1 MPAAPIIGF
10 IGGALTAVGTAVTL
24 GVATGG
30 IALAIG
36 AVTVVGGAVA
46 LRGLVPDLS
55 IPQADNDKTRQQTV
69 KGTIESQKMVYGEAL
84 VSGPIFF
91 VGLGGTENKDLY
103 HAIALTGH
111 EVEDITDVHFDLE
124 VITDAQITGTNVTA
138 GTYGPTSDDPL
149 VTITQINRRLGASD
163 QTYDTLL
170 QTFVGA
176 NWSTAHRTRGIATI
190 STKWTLT
197 DSSQQLW
204 DRKKPQNIKALVKGK
219 KDIYDPRLDTSA
231 GANPTN
237 ATYQQWSDNPA
248 LCVANYLTDT
258 KFGLSIPVSKIDWAA
273 VETAADAC
281 DVTVTVPNS
290 GTQKRFTANGV
301 LFATDTHRANI
312 NKLLSSMNGSLVY
325 SNGIYTIR
333 AGIYEAPTESLTE
346 DDLAGPIT
354 VNTSVERGA
363 RFNTVRP
370 IFIDPA
376 QHHKSVEA
384 PAVSITAAVSRDNDE
399 VLTKDIE
406 LPFTNSSFMAQRIAH
421 KQVQMTDQQKV
432 LTFPANLTGLRI
444 DVGDRVSVTVEE
456 LNYSNK
462 VFRCASWSFSD
473 TQDGV
478 VNLTLLE
485 DDAGSYA
492 DPTAGEYST
501 IEATGVITEAFRGV
515 PDPQNLS
522 ATAGLKNIELNWTN
536 PANSKLFETIAIYA
550 SADSSW
556 ANSQVIGE
564 TRGTQFIHDA
574 SNATDPINVG
584 DTRYYWVRALAYG
597 GGSDDPFVR
606 SDRNPDNDTSNIVAT
621 VGPNNPDYSDIVD
634 DTPAQGP
641 PTALTLTETTVLGND
656 GSVLPAVR
664 VSWTAPSVNTY
675 VSFYEVEFKQTSQ
688 GEIDYGQVADSY
700 NQTINYGS
708 VADATTLEL
717 NYGGVNEAISGA
729 GTDFSSI
736 NVYGTSTVIA
746 GMKELEEF
754 TFRVRAVTLTGK
766 TSGFVTEALT
776 LQGDQT
782 APAIPSSITATG
794 GIQQIKLNY
803 ELPSDSDLAY
813 VEIFENTVNNL
824 SAATL
829 IVKTK
834 SDQHTVTGLGNNV
847 TRYYWLRSA
856 DRSGNLSGYSSAFSA
871 TTQKIVLD
879 DLAQSVLDQFAEGDA
894 FGIEPVSTLSGVVGD
909 HVGQIKLL
917 TTTDTLYVWTGSA
930 WSADLFTASNVDP
943 GSITAAS
950 FASGVEPISAVNTLP
965 SPTGYTGPSLVFLT
979 TDSKVYRYDSSVPE
993 FTTLVNT
1000 TDLSGTLAEDL
1011 FSDTIRPIERVGTLP
1026 TTDLSTGRVVMLT
1039 TDNKLYRYSGTSW
1052 TSAISAADLDDQV
1065 NLQTQVFGQVQA
1077 SSLTTGQVRTAA
1089 LDANAVTAAKLN
1101 VSEVFADTAVIGAI
1115 QTSAITAAAIDA
1127 AVANFEFV
1135 EADNIAA
1142 DAVTAGKIN
1151 VSSLS
1156 AISANLGT
1164 VNAGNINA
1172 SQVSVYNLNGG
1183 NISSGTVPTARLDV
1197 AGIIT
1202 AGSIIV
1208 SNDDISNLNNNAGF
1222 VDSSGAASAAPVQS
1236 VAGSTGNVSAQ
1247 TIITAG
1253 GIAITS
1259 DIPTAVSELSNDSA
1273 YVNAAG
1279 AASAAPVQSV
1289 AGATGAVSASTIIT
1303 AGNIVVQGDNVS
1315 DLTNDSAFI
1324 NGGQVN
1330 TNVTFISG
1338 GAIRT
1343 GTIDAE
1349 RINIDNVT
1357 LDTDGSGQLII
1368 HASGVDSPQIK
1379 SNALGTIKGDYLAG
1393 VSATQFPV
1401 TYNNFLTST
1410 PYHKYSTYTL
1420 QELASITFTTPLTT
1434 SDTLEY
1440 VIELE
1445 AFASGTYANINAA
1458 SMITGHIQRTNSL
1471 GDSYDINGTRSGDDN
1486 NYPVI
1491 FGTQVNSLGL
1501 FRMPNVIN
1509 LRGGSTVYVKLYG
1522 YQYLMGGTP
1531 VWGNNFISAETLA
1544 R

>member
-1 MPAAPIIGF
+1 MPQAVAFITTVAKIVIGVVETVGVIATMGKFGYVGSII
-10 IGGALTAVGTAVTL
+10 AGTAVL
-24 GVATGG
+24 AAPA
-30 IALAIG
+30 ALK
-36 AVTVVGGAVA
+36 A
-46 LRGLVPDLS
+46 LMPDLS
-55 IPQADNDKTRQQTV
+55 IPQADNDKTRQQTAR
-69 KGTIESQKMVYGEAL
+69 GTIESQKMVYGEAL
-84 VSGPIFF
+84 ISGPIFF
-91 VGLGGTENKDLY
+91 VGLGGTDNKDLY
-103 HAIALTGH
+103 HAIALAGH
-111 EVEDITDVHFDLE
+111 ECQSIGDVFFDNKA
-124 VITDAQITGTNVTA
+124 ITDAQISGFNVTA
-138 GTYGPTSDDPL
+138 GPYGPTSDDPS

-170 QTFVGA
+170 QPFVGA

-197 DSSQQLW
+197 DSSQEVW
-204 DRKKPQNIKALVKGK
+204 DRLKPQNIKALVKGK

-281 DVTVTVPNS
+281 DVTVSVPNS

-333 AGIYEAPTESLTE
+333 AGVYEAPTESLTE

-376 QHHKSVEA
+376 QNHKSVEA
-384 PAVSITAAVSRDNDE
+384 PAVSITAAVSRDNNE

-406 LPFTNSSFMAQRIAH
+406 LPFTNSSYMAQRIAH
-421 KQVQMTDQQKV
+421 KQIQMSDQQKV

-492 DPTAGEYST
+492 DPLVGEYST
-501 IEATGVITEAFRGV
+501 LQPSGVITEAFRGV

-522 ATAGLKNIELNWTN
+522 ATAGLKSIELDWTN
-536 PANSKLFETIAIYA
+536 PVNTSLFKEIVVYA
-550 SADSSW
+550 SPDSSW
-556 ANSQVIGE
+556 ANKVEVGR
-564 TRGTQFIHDA
+564 TLGTQFVHDA
-574 SNATDPINVG
+574 STSADPIDVG
-584 DTRYYWVRALAYG
+584 DTRYYWVRAVAYG
-597 GGSDDPFVR
+597 TGSGSFVE
-606 SDRNPDNDTSNIVAT
+606 SDRNPDNDTSNILAT

-634 DTPAQGP
+634 DTPAQAA

-664 VSWTAPSVNTY
+664 VSWTAPSVATY

-729 GTDFSSI
+729 GAEFSSI

-766 TSGFVTEALT
+766 TSGFITETLT

-824 SAATL
+824 SSATL

-856 DRSGNLSGYSSAFSA
+856 DRSGNLSGYSAAFSA

-930 WSADLFTASNVDP
+930 WSTDLFTASNVDP

-950 FASGVEPISAVNTLP
+950 FASGFEPISAVSSLP
-965 SPTGYTGPSLVFLT
+965 SPTGYTGTSLVFLT

-1026 TTDLSTGRVVMLT
+1026 TTNLTTGRVVMLT

-1089 LDANAVTAAKLN
+1089 LDANAVTAAKIN

-1115 QTSAITAAAIDA
+1115 QASSITAAAIDA

-1135 EADNIAA
+1135 ESVNIAS

-1172 SQVSVYNLNGG
+1172 SQVSVYNLDGG

-1208 SNDDISNLNNNAGF
+1208 SNDDISNLNNNAGY

-1253 GIAITS
+1253 GIAVTS

-1279 AASAAPVQSV
+1279 ASAAAPVQSV

-1303 AGNIVVQGDNVS
+1303 AGNIVVQGDNIS
-1315 DLTNDSAFI
+1315 DLNNDSAFI

-1330 TNVTFISG
+1330 SNVTSISG
-1338 GAIRT
+1338 GVITT
-1343 GTIDAE
+1343 GTINAN

-1368 HASGVDSPQIK
+1368 HASGVDTPQIAA
-1379 SNALGTIKGDYLAG
+1379 NA
-1393 VSATQFPV
+1393 V
-1401 TYNNFLTST
+1401 TNTEA
-1410 PYHKYSTYTL
+1410 
-1420 QELASITFTTPLTT
+1420 QELASSVTWGNTNDKIIMTLTFTGSGQQAEIYCEYIIGGLGANNHSGILKHNGTVERSSIRNGGSNTITALVTT
-1434 SDTLEY
+1434 TVGSNTAQL
-1440 VIELE
+1440 VINTTGSTAVVPYAYIRELE
-1445 AFASGTYANINAA
+1445 
-1458 SMITGHIQRTNSL
+1458 
-1471 GDSYDINGTRSGDDN
+1471 
-1486 NYPVI
+1486 
-1491 FGTQVNSLGL
+1491 
-1501 FRMPNVIN
+1501 
-1509 LRGGSTVYVKLYG
+1509 VK
-1522 YQYLMGGTP
+1522 
-1531 VWGNNFISAETLA
+1531 

>member
-1 MPAAPIIGF
+1 
-10 IGGALTAVGTAVTL
+10 
-24 GVATGG
+24 
-30 IALAIG
+30 
-36 AVTVVGGAVA
+36 
-46 LRGLVPDLS
+46 
-55 IPQADNDKTRQQTV
+55 
-69 KGTIESQKMVYGEAL
+69 
-84 VSGPIFF
+84 
-91 VGLGGTENKDLY
+91 
-103 HAIALTGH
+103 
-111 EVEDITDVHFDLE
+111 
-124 VITDAQITGTNVTA
+124 
-138 GTYGPTSDDPL
+138 
-149 VTITQINRRLGASD
+149 
-163 QTYDTLL
+163 
-170 QTFVGA
+170 
-176 NWSTAHRTRGIATI
+176 
-190 STKWTLT
+190 
-197 DSSQQLW
+197 
-204 DRKKPQNIKALVKGK
+204 
-219 KDIYDPRLDTSA
+219 
-231 GANPTN
+231 
-237 ATYQQWSDNPA
+237 
-248 LCVANYLTDT
+248 VANYLTDT

-281 DVTVTVPNS
+281 DVTVTVPSS

-301 LFATDTHRANI
+301 LFATDTHRTNI

-346 DDLAGPIT
+346 DDLAGAIT

-376 QHHKSVEA
+376 QNHKSVEA

-485 DDAGSYA
+485 DDSGSYA

-574 SNATDPINVG
+574 SNATDPLAVG

-606 SDRNPDNDTSNIVAT
+606 SDRNPDNDTSNTVAT

-717 NYGGVNEAISGA
+717 NYGGVNEAITGA

-754 TFRVRAVTLTGK
+754 TFRVRAVTFTGRV
-766 TSGFVTEALT
+766 SGFVTEALT

-782 APAIPSSITATG
+782 APAIPSSIVATG
-794 GIQQIKLNY
+794 GIQQIKLDF

-813 VEIFENTVNNL
+813 VEIFESTVNNL
-824 SAATL
+824 SSASL
-829 IVKTK
+829 IVRTK
-834 SDQHTVTGLGNNV
+834 SDQHTVTGLGNDV

-879 DLAQSVLDQFAEGDA
+879 DFAQDVLDEFAAGDA
-894 FGIEPVSTLSGVVGD
+894 FGIEPVSTLSGVTGA

-930 WSADLFTASNVDP
+930 WSTDLFTASNVDP

-1000 TDLSGTLAEDL
+1000 TDLSGTLGDNL
-1011 FSDTIRPIERVGTLP
+1011 FSDTLRPVERVGTLP
-1026 TTDLSTGRVVMLT
+1026 TTDLTTGRVVMLT
-1039 TDNKLYRYSGTSW
+1039 TDGKLYRYNGTSW
-1052 TSAISAADLDDQV
+1052 TSAISAADLDDQL
-1065 NLQTQVFGQVQA
+1065 NLATQA
-1077 SSLTTGQVRTAA
+1077 SGLLPVAHAASGLVNGNITINADGSLSGAGSGQATLTGLGGGAVATLDTITETYIGSNSISTAKIQANAITANEILAGAVTAA
-1089 LDANAVTAAKLN
+1089 KVAALAISADKIAANAITTAKIAAGAITADQIAAGSVSADAIAANAVTAAKIAANSVSASEIVSNSITTAELN
-1101 VSEVFADTAVIGAI
+1101 VSQIFADSAVIGAI
-1115 QTSAITAAAIDA
+1115 QASSITAAAIDA

-1135 EADNIAA
+1135 ESVNIAS
-1142 DAVTAGKIN
+1142 DAITAGKIAASAVTAN
-1151 VSSLS
+1151 NISVVNLA
-1156 AISANLGT
+1156 AISADLGTITAGT
-1164 VNAGNINA
+1164 VNA
-1172 SQVSVYNLNGG
+1172 
-1183 NISSGTVPTARLDV
+1183 DV
-1197 AGIIT
+1197 IK
-1202 AGSIIV
+1202 
-1208 SNDDISNLNNNAGF
+1208 L
-1222 VDSSGAASAAPVQS
+1222 
-1236 VAGSTGNVSAQ
+1236 
-1247 TIITAG
+1247 
-1253 GIAITS
+1253 
-1259 DIPTAVSELSNDSA
+1259 
-1273 YVNAAG
+1273 
-1279 AASAAPVQSV
+1279 
-1289 AGATGAVSASTIIT
+1289 
-1303 AGNIVVQGDNVS
+1303 
-1315 DLTNDSAFI
+1315 
-1324 NGGQVN
+1324 
-1330 TNVTFISG
+1330 
-1338 GAIRT
+1338 
-1343 GTIDAE
+1343 
-1349 RINIDNVT
+1349 DNVT
-1357 LDTDGSGQLII
+1357 MDTDANNNLVIKN
-1368 HASGVDSPQIK
+1368 SGVDSVQIK
-1379 SNALGTIKGDYLAG
+1379 SNALGTVKSDYLAG

-1401 TYNNFLTST
+1401 TFNNFLTST
-1410 PYHKYSTYTL
+1410 PYHKYSSYTL

-1440 VIELE
+1440 VINLE
-1445 AFASGTYANINAA
+1445 AFASGTYSNFNAA

-1491 FGTQVNSLGL
+1491 YGTGANSLGL
-1501 FRMPNVIN
+1501 FRMPNSISI
-1509 LRGGSTVYVKLYG
+1509 RGGSTVYVKLYG

-1531 VWGNNFISAETLA
+1531 VWGNNFISAEALA

>member
-1 MPAAPIIGF
+1 MPQAAPFLIKIGSAVAGF
-10 IGGALTAVGTAVTL
+10 AASVGVPAGAVYAVAGTQT
-24 GVATGG
+24 
-30 IALAIG
+30 ALAVVG
-36 AVTVVGGAVA
+36 AVTIAAGVAVA
-46 LRGLVPDLS
+46 NAALKGLMPDLS

-69 KGTIESQKMVYGEAL
+69 RGTIESQKMVYGEAL

-91 VGLGGTENKDLY
+91 VGLGGTDNKDLY

-124 VITDAQITGTNVTA
+124 VITDAQISGTNVTA

-149 VTITQINRRLGASD
+149 VTITQINRRLGESD

-170 QTFVGA
+170 QPFVDV
-176 NWSTAHRTRGIATI
+176 NWSAAHRTRGIATI

-197 DSSQQLW
+197 DSSQQVW

-231 GANPTN
+231 GADPTN
-237 ATYQQWSDNPA
+237 ANYQQWSDNPA

-258 KFGLSIPVSKIDWAA
+258 KFGLSIPATKIDWAA

-281 DVTVTVPNS
+281 DVTVDVPDL

-312 NKLLSSMNGSLVY
+312 NKLLSAMNGSLVY
-325 SNGIYTIR
+325 SNGVYTIR
-333 AGIYEAPTESLTE
+333 AGIYEAPLESLTE

-354 VNTSVERGA
+354 VNTSVERGQ
-363 RFNTVRP
+363 RFNTIRP

-384 PAVSITAAVSRDNDE
+384 PGVSITAAVSRDNDE
-399 VLTKDIE
+399 ILTRDIQ

-421 KQVQMTDQQKV
+421 KQIQMSDQQKV

-485 DDAGSYA
+485 DDSGSYA
-492 DPTAGEYST
+492 DPTPNEYST
-501 IEATGVITEAFRGV
+501 LAPSGVITEAFRGV

-522 ATAGLKNIELNWTN
+522 ATSGLKNIELNWTN
-536 PANSKLFETIAIYA
+536 PANPKSFETIAIYA
-550 SADSSW
+550 SANSSW
-556 ANSQVIGE
+556 ANSQLIGE

-574 SNATDPINVG
+574 SNAIDSLAIG
-584 DTRYYWVRALAYG
+584 DTRYYWIRALAYG
-597 GGSDDPFVR
+597 GDSDATFVR
-606 SDRNPDNDTSNIVAT
+606 SDRNPDNDISNIVAT

-634 DTPAQGP
+634 DTAEQGS

-664 VSWTAPSVNTY
+664 VSWTAPSVSTY
-675 VSFYEVEFKQTSQ
+675 VSFYEVEFKQTSES
-688 GEIDYGQVADSY
+688 EIDYGQITDSY
-700 NQTINYGS
+700 NESLNYGS
-708 VADATTLEL
+708 VADATIIEL
-717 NYGGVNEAISGA
+717 NYGGVNEALGGGA
-729 GTDFSSI
+729 TPFSSI

-746 GMKELEEF
+746 GMKELESF

-766 TSGFVTEALT
+766 VSGFITEDLI

-782 APAIPSSITATG
+782 APAVPSSITATG
-794 GIQQIKLNY
+794 GIQQIKLNF

-824 SAATL
+824 SSASL
-829 IVKTK
+829 IVRTK
-834 SDQHTVTGLGNNV
+834 SDQHTVTGLGNDV

-856 DRSGNLSGYSSAFSA
+856 DRSGNLSGYSSSFSA

-879 DLAQSVLDQFAEGDA
+879 DFAQDVLDEFAAGDA
-894 FGIEPVSTLSGVVGD
+894 FGIEPVSTLSGVTGA

-930 WSADLFTASNVDP
+930 WSTDIFTASSVDP

-950 FASGVEPISAVNTLP
+950 FASGVEPISAVTSLP
-965 SPTGYTGPSLVFLT
+965 SPTGYTGPSILFNV

-1000 TDLSGTLAEDL
+1000 TDLSGTLAESL

-1026 TTDLSTGRVVMLT
+1026 TTSLSTGRVVMLT
-1039 TDNKLYRYSGTSW
+1039 TDGKLYRYNGTSW

-1089 LDANAVTAAKLN
+1089 LDANAVTAAKLD
-1101 VSEVFADTAVIGAI
+1101 VSEVFADSAVIGAI
-1115 QTSAITAAAIDA
+1115 QTSSITAAAIDA

-1135 EADNIAA
+1135 ESVNIAS
-1142 DAVTAGKIN
+1142 DAITAGKIAASAVTAN
-1151 VSSLS
+1151 KISVANLA
-1156 AISANLGT
+1156 AISADLGTITAGT
-1164 VNAGNINA
+1164 VNA
-1172 SQVSVYNLNGG
+1172 
-1183 NISSGTVPTARLDV
+1183 DV
-1197 AGIIT
+1197 IK
-1202 AGSIIV
+1202 
-1208 SNDDISNLNNNAGF
+1208 L
-1222 VDSSGAASAAPVQS
+1222 
-1236 VAGSTGNVSAQ
+1236 
-1247 TIITAG
+1247 
-1253 GIAITS
+1253 
-1259 DIPTAVSELSNDSA
+1259 
-1273 YVNAAG
+1273 
-1279 AASAAPVQSV
+1279 
-1289 AGATGAVSASTIIT
+1289 
-1303 AGNIVVQGDNVS
+1303 
-1315 DLTNDSAFI
+1315 
-1324 NGGQVN
+1324 
-1330 TNVTFISG
+1330 
-1338 GAIRT
+1338 
-1343 GTIDAE
+1343 
-1349 RINIDNVT
+1349 DNVT
-1357 LDTDGSGQLII
+1357 MDTDANNNLVIKN
-1368 HASGVDSPQIK
+1368 SGVDSVQIK
-1379 SNALGTIKGDYLAG
+1379 SNALGTIKSDYLAG

-1401 TYNNFLTST
+1401 TFNNFLTST
-1410 PYHKYSTYTL
+1410 PYHKYSSYTL

-1440 VIELE
+1440 VINLE
-1445 AFASGTYANINAA
+1445 AFASGTYSNFNAA

-1491 FGTQVNSLGL
+1491 YGTSANSLGL
-1501 FRMPNVIN
+1501 FRMPNSIS

-1531 VWGNNFISAETLA
+1531 VWGNNFISAEALA

>member
-1 MPAAPIIGF
+1 MPPVAAAIV
-10 IGGALTAVGTAVTL
+10 TAAVKVYSVGL
-24 GVATGG
+24 AT
-30 IALAIG
+30 IG
-36 AVTVVGGAVA
+36 AVAGASVA
-46 LRGLVPDLS
+46 ATASTFAVMAAGTATIVAAGAAVNAAIKGLMPDIS
-55 IPQADNDKTRQQTV
+55 MPQSDTDSTRQHTV
-69 KGTIESQKMVYGEAL
+69 RGTIEPQKMVYGEAL

-91 VGLGGTENKDLY
+91 VGLSGTENRDLY

-111 EVEDITDVHFDLE
+111 EVEDITDIHFDSK
-124 VITDAQITGTNVTA
+124 VITDAQISGFNVT
-138 GTYGPTSDDPL
+138 GGNYGPTSDDPL

-170 QTFVGA
+170 QPFVGL

-197 DSSQQLW
+197 DSSQEVW
-204 DRKKPQNIKALVKGK
+204 DRLKPQNIKALVKGK

-231 GANPTN
+231 GANPTS

-248 LCVANYLTDT
+248 LCVANYLTDA

-346 DDLAGPIT
+346 DDLAGPIS
-354 VNTSVERGA
+354 VKTSVERGQ

-421 KQVQMTDQQKV
+421 KQVQISDQQKV

-492 DPTAGEYST
+492 DPTANEYST

-536 PANSKLFETIAIYA
+536 PANSKLFQTIAIYA

-556 ANSQVIGE
+556 SNSQVIGE

-574 SNATDPINVG
+574 SNATDPLAVG

-634 DTPAQGP
+634 DTPIQVP

-664 VSWTAPSVNTY
+664 VSWTAPDPATY
-675 VSFYEVEFKQTSQ
+675 VDYYEVQFKQTSQ
-688 GEIDYGQVADSY
+688 NEIDYGAVANSY
-700 NQTINYGS
+700 TATIDYSSIANS
-708 VADATTLEL
+708 TTLEL
-717 NYGGVNEAISGA
+717 NYGGVSEPVTGA
-729 GTDFSSI
+729 DDEFASLSMRGD
-736 NVYGTSTVIA
+736 STLVS

-754 TFRVRAVTLTGK
+754 TFKVRAVTFTGK
-766 TSGFVTEALT
+766 VSSFITDTIV

-782 APAIPSSITATG
+782 APAIPGSIVATG
-794 GIQQIKLNY
+794 GIQQIKLDY

-813 VEIFENTVNNL
+813 VEIFEATTNNRA
-824 SAATL
+824 SSTL

-834 SDQHTVTGLGNNV
+834 SDQHTVTGLGNDV
-847 TRYYWLRSA
+847 TRYYWFRSA
-856 DRSGNLSGYSSAFSA
+856 DRSGNLSPFSA
-871 TTQKIVLD
+871 SFNATTVKIVPD
-879 DLAQSVLDQFAEGDA
+879 DLAQSVIDLFAEGDA
-894 FGIEPVSTLSGVVGD
+894 FGIEPVSTLTGVVGD
-909 HVGQIKLL
+909 HIGQVKLL
-917 TTTDTLYVWTGSA
+917 TTTNELYVWTGSV
-930 WSADLFTASNVDP
+930 WTDQLFTASSVDP

-965 SPTGYTGPSLVFLT
+965 SPTGYTGPSVLFLT
-979 TDSKVYRYDSSVPE
+979 TDAKLYRYDSSVPE
-993 FTTLVNT
+993 FTTLIDAVDLDGELAAENFA
-1000 TDLSGTLAEDL
+1000 TDL
-1011 FSDTIRPIERVGTLP
+1011 RPVEIVSALP
-1026 TTDLSTGRVVMLT
+1026 TTDLTEGRVVILT
-1039 TDNKLYRYSGTSW
+1039 TDNDKMYRYTGTQW
-1052 TSAISAADLDDQV
+1052 TKAISAADLDDQILAGNIATNAV
-1065 NLQTQVFGQVQA
+1065 TAGKIQA
-1077 SSLTTGQVRTAA
+1077 GAISTTKLEAG
-1089 LDANAVTAAKLN
+1089 AVTAAKLN
-1101 VSEVFADTAVIGAI
+1101 VSEVFADSAVIGAI

-1135 EADNIAA
+1135 EANNIAA
-1142 DAVTAGKIN
+1142 DAITAGKIAASAIETDSIASNAVTAAKIN
-1151 VSSLS
+1151 VANLA
-1156 AISANLGT
+1156 AISADVGT
-1164 VNAGNINA
+1164 
-1172 SQVSVYNLNGG
+1172 
-1183 NISSGTVPTARLDV
+1183 
-1197 AGIIT
+1197 IT
-1202 AGSIIV
+1202 AG
-1208 SNDDISNLNNNAGF
+1208 DIRA
-1222 VDSSGAASAAPVQS
+1222 D
-1236 VAGSTGNVSAQ
+1236 
-1247 TIITAG
+1247 
-1253 GIAITS
+1253 
-1259 DIPTAVSELSNDSA
+1259 
-1273 YVNAAG
+1273 
-1279 AASAAPVQSV
+1279 
-1289 AGATGAVSASTIIT
+1289 
-1303 AGNIVVQGDNVS
+1303 VV
-1315 DLTNDSAFI
+1315 
-1324 NGGQVN
+1324 
-1330 TNVTFISG
+1330 
-1338 GAIRT
+1338 R
-1343 GTIDAE
+1343 
-1349 RINIDNVT
+1349 IDNVT
-1357 LDTDGSGQLII
+1357 LDTDGSGNLLIKS
-1368 HASGVDSPQIK
+1368 SGVDSGQIK
-1379 SNALGTIKGDYLAG
+1379 PNALGTIKSDYLAG

-1401 TYNNFLTST
+1401 TFNNFLTST
-1410 PYHKYSTYTL
+1410 PYHKYSSYTL

-1440 VIELE
+1440 VINLE
-1445 AFASGTYANINAA
+1445 AFASGTYSNFNAA

-1491 FGTQVNSLGL
+1491 YGTSANSLGL
-1501 FRMPNVIN
+1501 FRMPNSISI
-1509 LRGGSTVYVKLYG
+1509 RGGSTVYVKLYG

-1531 VWGNNFISAETLA
+1531 VWGNNFISAEALA

>member
-1 MPAAPIIGF
+1 VPQVIVPALAKIGVS
-10 IGGALTAVGTAVTL
+10 AAYAVGIGTTVGSAAAFLGGSAAFVGAAVVGA
-24 GVATGG
+24 GVALAGA
-30 IALAIG
+30 ALK
-36 AVTVVGGAVA
+36 
-46 LRGLVPDLS
+46 GLMPDLTM
-55 IPQADNDKTRQQTV
+55 PQADNDKTRQQTV
-69 KGTIESQKMVYGEAL
+69 RGTIEPQKMVYGEAL

-91 VGLGGTENKDLY
+91 VGLGGTDNKDLY

-111 EVEDITDVHFDLE
+111 EVESIGDVHFDLE
-124 VITDAQITGTNVTA
+124 VITNAQITGTNVTA
-138 GTYGPTSDDPL
+138 GTYGPTTDEPS
-149 VTITQINRRLGASD
+149 VTITQISRRTGASD

-170 QTFVGA
+170 QPFVGV

-190 STKWTLT
+190 STKFSLT
-197 DSSQQLW
+197 DSSQELW
-204 DRKKPQNIKALVKGK
+204 DRKKPQNISALVKGK

-231 GANPTN
+231 GANPSNTS
-237 ATYQQWSDNPA
+237 YQQWTDNPA

-258 KFGLSIPVSKIDWAA
+258 KFGLSIPTSKIDWDA

-281 DVTVTVPNS
+281 DVTVTVPDS

-312 NKLLSSMNGSLVY
+312 NKLLSAMNGSLVY

-354 VNTSVERGA
+354 VRTSVERGN
-363 RFNTVRP
+363 RFNTIRP

-376 QHHKSVEA
+376 QNHKSVEA
-384 PAVSITAAVSRDNDE
+384 PAVSITAAVNRDNNE
-399 VLTKDIE
+399 VLTKDVE
-406 LPFTNSSFMAQRIAH
+406 LPFTNSSYMAQRIAH
-421 KQVQMTDQQKV
+421 KQVQLSDQQKV
-432 LTFPANLTGLRI
+432 LVFPANLTGLRI
-444 DVGDRVSVTVEE
+444 DVGDRVSVTIEE

-462 VFRCASWSFSD
+462 VFRCANWSFSD

-485 DDAGSYA
+485 DDSGSYA

-501 IEATGVITEAFRGV
+501 IQPSGVITEAFQGV

-536 PANSKLFETIAIYA
+536 PSNPKSFETIAVYA

-556 ANSQVIGE
+556 ANSQLIGE

-574 SNATDPINVG
+574 SNAVDPLAVG
-584 DTRYYWVRALAYG
+584 NQRYYWIRALAYG
-597 GGSDDPFVR
+597 SDSDDAFVR

-621 VGPNNPDYSDIVD
+621 VGPNDPDYSDIVD
-634 DTPAQGP
+634 DTPSQNP
-641 PTALTLTETTVLGND
+641 PTSLTLTETTVLGND
-656 GSVLPAVR
+656 GSVLPAVQI
-664 VSWTAPSVNTY
+664 SWTAASPNTY
-675 VSFYEVEFKQTSQ
+675 VSFYEVQFKQTSS
-688 GEIDYGQVADSY
+688 GEIDYGSVANSY
-700 NQTINYGS
+700 TATIDYGS

-717 NYGGVNEAISGA
+717 NYGGVNEAITGA
-729 GTDFSSI
+729 SAEFSSV

-754 TFRVRAVTLTGK
+754 TFKVRAVTLTGK
-766 TSGFVTEALT
+766 TSGFVTGTLT

-794 GIQQIKLNY
+794 GIQQIKLDF

-813 VEIFENTVNNL
+813 VEIFENTVDNL
-824 SAATL
+824 ASSTL
-829 IVKTK
+829 IVRTK

-856 DRSGNLSGYSSAFSA
+856 DRSGNLSGYSSSFSA

-879 DLAQSVLDQFAEGDA
+879 DFAQDVLDEFAAGDA
-894 FGIEPVSTLSGVVGD
+894 FGIEPVSTLSGVTGS
-909 HVGQIKLL
+909 HVGQVKLL
-917 TTTDTLYVWTGSA
+917 TTTNTLFVWTGSA
-930 WSADLFTASNVDP
+930 WSEDIFTASSVDP

-950 FASGVEPISAVNTLP
+950 FASGVEPISAVSSLP
-965 SPTGYTGPSLVFLT
+965 SPTGYTGPSVVFLT
-979 TDSKVYRYDSSVPE
+979 SDKKLYRYDSSVPE
-993 FTTLVNT
+993 FTTLINT
-1000 TDLSGTLAEDL
+1000 TDLSGTLSEDL
-1011 FSDTIRPIERVGTLP
+1011 FSDTVRPVERVGTLP
-1026 TTDLSTGRVVMLT
+1026 TTNLTTGRVVMLT

-1077 SSLTTGQVRTAA
+1077 SSLTAGQVRTAA
-1089 LDANAVTAAKLN
+1089 LDANAVTAAKLD

-1115 QTSAITAAAIDA
+1115 QTSAITAAAVDA

-1135 EADNIAA
+1135 ESVNIAA
-1142 DAVTAGKIN
+1142 DAVTAGKID

-1172 SQVSVYNLNGG
+1172 SQVSVYNLDGG

-1208 SNDDISNLNNNAGF
+1208 SNDDITNLNNNAGF

-1236 VAGSTGNVSAQ
+1236 VAGSTGNVSA
-1247 TIITAG
+1247 
-1253 GIAITS
+1253 
-1259 DIPTAVSELSNDSA
+1259 
-1273 YVNAAG
+1273 
-1279 AASAAPVQSV
+1279 
-1289 AGATGAVSASTIIT
+1289 STIIT
-1303 AGNIVVQGDNVS
+1303 AGNIVVQGDNIS

-1330 TNVTFISG
+1330 SNVTAISG
-1338 GAIRT
+1338 GVITT
-1343 GTIDAE
+1343 GTINAE
-1349 RINIDNVT
+1349 RINIDDVT

-1368 HASGVDSPQIK
+1368 KASGVDSPQIK
-1379 SNALGTIKGDYLAG
+1379 SNALGTIKSVVDD
-1393 VSATQFPV
+1393 VEVATQFVPAASLF
-1401 TYNNFLTST
+1401 TAST
-1410 PYHKYSTYTL
+1410 PFHKYSTYTL
-1420 QELASITFTTPLTT
+1420 DLLAELTFTSPLTT
-1434 SDTLEY
+1434 SETVDY
-1440 VIELE
+1440 VIRFESDV
-1445 AFASGTYANINAA
+1445 AGSVWSDSVG
-1458 SMITGHIQRTNSL
+1458 MITTHIQRTNSL
-1471 GDSYDINGTRSGDDN
+1471 GDSYDINGTRTGDDN
-1486 NYPVI
+1486 QYY
-1491 FGTQVNSLGL
+1491 FELGTANSLFGN
-1501 FRMPNVIN
+1501 FRIPRAVT
-1509 LRGGSTVYVKLYG
+1509 LRGGSTIYLKLYG
-1522 YQYLMGGTP
+1522 YQQNVYQSTTTP
-1531 VWGNNFISAETLA
+1531 RTGVGEWSLSVISVEGLA

>member
-170 QTFVGA
+170 QPFVGF

-197 DSSQQLW
+197 DSSQQVW

-354 VNTSVERGA
+354 VNTSVERGQ
-363 RFNTVRP
+363 RFNTIRP

-384 PAVSITAAVSRDNDE
+384 PAVSITAAVSRDNNE

-406 LPFTNSSFMAQRIAH
+406 LPFTNSSFMAQRLAH

-492 DPTAGEYST
+492 DPTANEYST

-536 PANSKLFETIAIYA
+536 PANSKLFQTIAIYA

-556 ANSQVIGE
+556 SNSQVIGE

-574 SNATDPINVG
+574 SNATDPLAVG

-634 DTPAQGP
+634 DTPIQVP

-664 VSWTAPSVNTY
+664 VSWTAPDPATY
-675 VSFYEVEFKQTSQ
+675 VDYYEVQFKQTSQ
-688 GEIDYGQVADSY
+688 NEIDYGAVANSY
-700 NQTINYGS
+700 TAIIDYSSIAN
-708 VADATTLEL
+708 ATTLEL
-717 NYGGVNEAISGA
+717 NYGGVSEPVTGA
-729 GTDFSSI
+729 DDEFASLSMRGD
-736 NVYGTSTVIA
+736 STLVS

-754 TFRVRAVTLTGK
+754 TFKVRAVTFTGK
-766 TSGFVTEALT
+766 VSSFINGTIV

-782 APAIPSSITATG
+782 APAIPGSIVATG
-794 GIQQIKLNY
+794 GIQQIKLDY

-813 VEIFENTVNNL
+813 VEIFENTTDNRA
-824 SAATL
+824 SSTL

-834 SDQHTVTGLGNNV
+834 SDQHTVTGLGNDA
-847 TRYYWLRSA
+847 TRYYWFRSA
-856 DRSGNLSGYSSAFSA
+856 DRSGNLSPFSASFSA
-871 TTQKIVLD
+871 TTVKIVPD
-879 DLAQSVLDQFAEGDA
+879 DLAQSVIDLFAEGDA
-894 FGIEPVSTLSGVVGD
+894 FGIEPVSTLTGVVGD
-909 HVGQIKLL
+909 HIGQVKLL
-917 TTTDTLYVWTGSA
+917 TTTNELYVWNGST
-930 WSADLFTASNVDP
+930 WTDQLFTASSVDP

-950 FASGVEPISAVNTLP
+950 FAAGVEPISAVTSLP
-965 SPTGYTGPSLVFLT
+965 SPTGYTGPSILFNV

-993 FTTLVNT
+993 FTTLIDAVDLDGELAAENFA
-1000 TDLSGTLAEDL
+1000 TDL
-1011 FSDTIRPIERVGTLP
+1011 RPVEIVSALP
-1026 TTDLSTGRVVMLT
+1026 TTGLTEGRVVILT
-1039 TDNKLYRYSGTSW
+1039 TDNDKMYRYTGTQW
-1052 TSAISAADLDDQV
+1052 TKAISAADMDDQIV
-1065 NLQTQVFGQVQA
+1065 VGQIA
-1077 SSLTTGQVRTAA
+1077 T
-1089 LDANAVTAAKLN
+1089 DAVTAGTIKAGAISTTKLDAGAVTAGKLN
-1101 VSEVFADTAVIGAI
+1101 VSEVFADSAVIGAI
-1115 QTSAITAAAIDA
+1115 QASAITTAAIVSTIGD
-1127 AVANFEFV
+1127 FEFI
-1135 EADNIAA
+1135 ESDNIAA
-1142 DAVTAGKIN
+1142 DAITAGKIDASAIDTRELN
-1151 VSSLS
+1151 ANAVTAEKIDVVKLS
-1156 AISANLGT
+1156 AISA
-1164 VNAGNINA
+1164 
-1172 SQVSVYNLNGG
+1172 
-1183 NISSGTVPTARLDV
+1183 DV
-1197 AGIIT
+1197 GEIT
-1202 AGSIIV
+1202 AGTINADVIKL
-1208 SNDDISNLNNNAGF
+1208 DNLTMDTDANNNL
-1222 VDSSGAASAAPVQS
+1222 VIK
-1236 VAGSTGNVSAQ
+1236 N
-1247 TIITAG
+1247 
-1253 GIAITS
+1253 
-1259 DIPTAVSELSNDSA
+1259 
-1273 YVNAAG
+1273 
-1279 AASAAPVQSV
+1279 
-1289 AGATGAVSASTIIT
+1289 
-1303 AGNIVVQGDNVS
+1303 
-1315 DLTNDSAFI
+1315 
-1324 NGGQVN
+1324 
-1330 TNVTFISG
+1330 
-1338 GAIRT
+1338 
-1343 GTIDAE
+1343 
-1349 RINIDNVT
+1349 
-1357 LDTDGSGQLII
+1357 
-1368 HASGVDSPQIK
+1368 SGVDSVQIK
-1379 SNALGTIKGDYLAG
+1379 PNALGTTKGDFTA
-1393 VSATQFPV
+1393 SQPATNFPV
-1401 TYNNFLTST
+1401 SPFLFIAST
-1410 PYHKYSTYTL
+1410 PYHKYSSYTL
-1420 QELASITFTTPLTT
+1420 QEIGSVTFTTPLTT

-1440 VIELE
+1440 VIQCD
-1445 AFASGTYANINAA
+1445 AFASGTA
-1458 SMITGHIQRTNSL
+1458 SSTSDSMLTLHIQRTNSL
-1471 GDSYDINGTRSGDDN
+1471 GQAYDINGTRSGDDN
-1486 NYPVI
+1486 FYSEVI
-1491 FGTQVNSLGL
+1491 LVGEKATGFLRL
-1501 FRMPNVIN
+1501 PAARD

-1522 YQYLMGGTP
+1522 YQQGIYTATPQGYVLGGYWKNSF
-1531 VWGNNFISAETLA
+1531 VAVEALS

>member
-1 MPAAPIIGF
+1 MPQVIVPALAKIGVSAAY
-10 IGGALTAVGTAVTL
+10 AVGIGTTVGSAAAFLGGSAAFVGAAVVGA
-24 GVATGG
+24 GVALAGA
-30 IALAIG
+30 ALK
-36 AVTVVGGAVA
+36 
-46 LRGLVPDLS
+46 GLMPDLT

-91 VGLGGTENKDLY
+91 VGLGGTDNKDLY

-124 VITDAQITGTNVTA
+124 VITDAQISGTNVTA

-258 KFGLSIPVSKIDWAA
+258 KFGLSIPVSKIDWVA

-346 DDLAGPIT
+346 DDLAGAIS
-354 VNTSVERGA
+354 VKTSVERGQ
-363 RFNTVRP
+363 RVNTIRP

-384 PAVSITAAVSRDNDE
+384 PEVSITAAVSRDNDE

-421 KQVQMTDQQKV
+421 KQIQMSDQQKV

-492 DPTAGEYST
+492 DPTANEYST

-574 SNATDPINVG
+574 SNATDPLAVG
-584 DTRYYWVRALAYG
+584 DTRYYWIRALAYG

-606 SDRNPDNDTSNIVAT
+606 SDRNPDNDTSNILAT

-634 DTPAQGP
+634 DTPTQDAP
-641 PTALTLTETTVLGND
+641 NSLVLVETTVLGND
-656 GSVLPAVR
+656 GTVLPAIR
-664 VSWTAPSVNTY
+664 VSWTAPTASTY
-675 VSFYEVEFKQTSQ
+675 VSFYELQYKLSSTFEFN
-688 GEIDYGQVADSY
+688 YGLIEDAY
-700 NQTINYGS
+700 TATENYGS
-708 VADATTLEL
+708 IATAQTLEL
-717 NYGGVNEAISGA
+717 DYGTVADTVPGQAEP
-729 GTDFSSI
+729 FSSVSI
-736 NVYGTSTVIA
+736 YGDSTVIT
-746 GMKELEEF
+746 GIKELEEY
-754 TFRVRAVTLTGK
+754 TFQIRAVTFTGK
-766 TSGFVTEALT
+766 TSDYLT
-776 LQGDQT
+776 GEINLQGDQT
-782 APAIPSSITATG
+782 APALPENITATG
-794 GIQQIKLNY
+794 GIQQIKINY
-803 ELPSDSDLAY
+803 DMPSDSDLSFI
-813 VEIFENTVNNL
+813 EILESESNNL
-824 SAATL
+824 ASAEL

-834 SDQHTVTGLGNNV
+834 SDQHTVTGLPNDA
-847 TRYYWLRSA
+847 TRYYFLRSV
-856 DRSGNLSGYSSAFSA
+856 DHSGNGSAYSSSVTA
-871 TTQKIVLD
+871 TTQKITLD
-879 DLAQSVLDQFAEGDA
+879 DLGSDVSDA
-894 FGIEPVSTLSGVVGD
+894 LAGSSDTAYGVQPVGTLPSSGTYVGEI
-909 HVGQIKLL
+909 VLL
-917 TTTDTLYVWTGSA
+917 TTTNTLYVWTGSV
-930 WSADLFTASNVDP
+930 WSEDIFTASSVDP

-950 FASGVEPISAVNTLP
+950 FAAGIEPISAVNSLP
-965 SPTGYTGPSLVFLT
+965 SPTGYTGSSLVFLT
-979 TDSKVYRYDSSVPE
+979 TDKKLYRYDSTVPE
-993 FTTLVNT
+993 FTTAIAT
-1000 TDLSGTLAEDL
+1000 GDLEGTIPPANFASDL
-1011 FSDTIRPIERVGTLP
+1011 RPVEVVSSLP
-1026 TTDLSTGRVVMLT
+1026 TTDLTEGRVVILT
-1039 TDNKLYRYSGTSW
+1039 TDNDKLYRYTGSAW
-1052 TSAISAADLDDQV
+1052 TKAISAADMDDQI
-1065 NLQTQVFGQVQA
+1065 TAGQIATDAVTA
-1077 SSLTTGQVRTAA
+1077 GTIEAGAISTGK
-1089 LDANAVTAAKLN
+1089 LDAGAVTAAKVDVDEL
-1101 VSEVFADTAVIGAI
+1101 FANTAVIGAI
-1115 QTSAITAAAIDA
+1115 QASSITTAAIVSTIGDFEFIESDNIATDAITAGKIDA
-1127 AVANFEFV
+1127 SAVDTRELKTN
-1135 EADNIAA
+1135 
-1142 DAVTAGKIN
+1142 AVTAGKID
-1151 VSSLS
+1151 VSQLS
-1156 AISANLGT
+1156 AISADVGT
-1164 VNAGNINA
+1164 
-1172 SQVSVYNLNGG
+1172 
-1183 NISSGTVPTARLDV
+1183 
-1197 AGIIT
+1197 IT
-1202 AGSIIV
+1202 AGTI
-1208 SNDDISNLNNNAGF
+1208 NAD
-1222 VDSSGAASAAPVQS
+1222 V
-1236 VAGSTGNVSAQ
+1236 
-1247 TIITAG
+1247 IK
-1253 GIAITS
+1253 
-1259 DIPTAVSELSNDSA
+1259 L
-1273 YVNAAG
+1273 
-1279 AASAAPVQSV
+1279 
-1289 AGATGAVSASTIIT
+1289 
-1303 AGNIVVQGDNVS
+1303 
-1315 DLTNDSAFI
+1315 
-1324 NGGQVN
+1324 
-1330 TNVTFISG
+1330 
-1338 GAIRT
+1338 
-1343 GTIDAE
+1343 
-1349 RINIDNVT
+1349 DNVT
-1357 LDTDGSGQLII
+1357 MDTDANNNLVIKN
-1368 HASGVDSPQIK
+1368 SGVDSVQIK
-1379 SNALGTIKGDYLAG
+1379 SNALGTIRS
-1393 VSATQFPV
+1393 VVNNSETATQFA
-1401 TYNNFLTST
+1401 TSYTNFLAAT
-1410 PYHKYSTYTL
+1410 PYHKYLTQTLDELETLTYTT
-1420 QELASITFTTPLTT
+1420 SLTT
-1434 SDTLEY
+1434 SDDIDF
-1440 VIELE
+1440 VIGFESQ
-1445 AFASGTYANINAA
+1445 AGGGFYGSSAG
-1458 SMITGHIQRTNSL
+1458 MITIHIQRTNTL
-1471 GDSYDINGTRSGDDN
+1471 GQGYDINGTRSGDQN
-1486 NYPVI
+1486 LYYFAVKVGGSSSGFYRIPRSV
-1491 FGTQVNSLGL
+1491 S
-1501 FRMPNVIN
+1501 
-1509 LRGGSTVYVKLYG
+1509 LRGGSTVHLKVYG
-1522 YQYLMGGTP
+1522 YQQNIVSGSWNLSG
-1531 VWGNNFISAETLA
+1531 ISVEALA

>member
-1 MPAAPIIGF
+1 MPAAAVF

-354 VNTSVERGA
+354 VNTSVVRGQ
-363 RFNTVRP
+363 RFNTIRP

-421 KQVQMTDQQKV
+421 KQVQISDQQKV

-492 DPTAGEYST
+492 DPSANEYST

-536 PANSKLFETIAIYA
+536 PANSKLFETIAVYA

-556 ANSQVIGE
+556 DNSQVIGE

-574 SNATDPINVG
+574 SNATDPLAVG

-717 NYGGVNEAISGA
+717 NYGGVNEAITGA

-754 TFRVRAVTLTGK
+754 TFRVRAVTFTGRV
-766 TSGFVTEALT
+766 SGFVTEALT

-782 APAIPSSITATG
+782 APAIPSSIVATG
-794 GIQQIKLNY
+794 GIQQIKLDF

-813 VEIFENTVNNL
+813 VEVFESTVNNL
-824 SAATL
+824 SSASL
-829 IVKTK
+829 IVRTK
-834 SDQHTVTGLGNNV
+834 SDQHTVTGLGNDV

-856 DRSGNLSGYSSAFSA
+856 DRSGNLSGYSASFSA

-879 DLAQSVLDQFAEGDA
+879 DFAQDVLDEFAAGDA
-894 FGIEPVSTLSGVVGD
+894 FGIEPVSTLSGVTGS
-909 HVGQIKLL
+909 HIGQIKFL
-917 TTTDTLYVWTGSA
+917 TTTSELYVWNGTA
-930 WSADLFTASNVDP
+930 WTTDLFTASSVDP

-950 FASGVEPISAVNTLP
+950 FAAGVEPISAVTSLP
-965 SPTGYTGPSLVFLT
+965 SPTGYTGPSVLFLT
-979 TDSKVYRYDSSVPE
+979 TDAKLYRYDSSVPE

-1000 TDLSGTLAEDL
+1000 TDLSGTLGDNL
-1011 FSDTIRPIERVGTLP
+1011 FSDTLRPVERVGTLP
-1026 TTDLSTGRVVMLT
+1026 TTDLTTGRVVMLT

-1065 NLQTQVFGQVQA
+1065 NLATQVFGQVQA
-1077 SSLTTGQVRTAA
+1077 SSLTAGQISTASLQA
-1089 LDANAVTAAKLN
+1089 GAVVADSISSGAISAVKLAADSVTANAIAANAVTASEIAANTITSTQLN
-1101 VSEVFADTAVIGAI
+1101 TSEIFADSAVIGAI
-1115 QTSAITAAAIDA
+1115 QSSSITTAAVVAAIGTFEFIQSQNIQSNAITGGKIAASTIDA
-1127 AVANFEFV
+1127 S
-1135 EADNIAA
+1135 
-1142 DAVTAGKIN
+1142 KLN
-1151 VSSLS
+1151 VSNLA

-1164 VNAGNINA
+1164 VTAGSINAAQVTISNING
-1172 SQVSVYNLNGG
+1172 SNV
-1183 NISSGTVPTARLDV
+1183 SSGTVPTARLDV
-1197 AGIIT
+1197 SGII
-1202 AGSIIV
+1202 S
-1208 SNDDISNLNNNAGF
+1208 
-1222 VDSSGAASAAPVQS
+1222 
-1236 VAGSTGNVSAQ
+1236 
-1247 TIITAG
+1247 AG
-1253 GIAITS
+1253 GII
-1259 DIPTAVSELSNDSA
+1259 VNGSNIS
-1273 YVNAAG
+1273 N
-1279 AASAAPVQSV
+1279 
-1289 AGATGAVSASTIIT
+1289 
-1303 AGNIVVQGDNVS
+1303 
-1315 DLTNDSAFI
+1315 LTNDSSFI

-1330 TNVTFISG
+1330 SNVTAISG
-1338 GAIRT
+1338 GVITT
-1343 GTIDAE
+1343 GTINAN

-1368 HASGVDSPQIK
+1368 HASGVDTQQIAA
-1379 SNALGTIKGDYLAG
+1379 NA
-1393 VSATQFPV
+1393 V
-1401 TYNNFLTST
+1401 TNTEAE
-1410 PYHKYSTYTL
+1410 
-1420 QELASITFTTPLTT
+1420 ELAASVTWGNTNDKIIMTLTFTGSGQQAEIYCEYIIGGAGANNHSGILKHNGAVERSAIRDGGSNTITALVDTT
-1434 SDTLEY
+1434 VGTNTAQL
-1440 VIELE
+1440 VINTTGSTAIVPYAYIRELE
-1445 AFASGTYANINAA
+1445 
-1458 SMITGHIQRTNSL
+1458 
-1471 GDSYDINGTRSGDDN
+1471 
-1486 NYPVI
+1486 
-1491 FGTQVNSLGL
+1491 
-1501 FRMPNVIN
+1501 
-1509 LRGGSTVYVKLYG
+1509 VK
-1522 YQYLMGGTP
+1522 
-1531 VWGNNFISAETLA
+1531 